1 MLERIRS
8 FERVWGKIQL
18 IFCVL
23 MAVALFVIALPAMSY
38 NSARITPTLAIVF
51 GLLALS
57 FATFRSL
64 NKADEQAARRSKLF
78 GTLWLLPLFLSGI
91 WITGAVDNLLF
102 EVIIVAI
109 MITALLN
116 LIFEFSTD
124 SKNFGATDMS
134 DSILLKDNDER

>member
-1 MLERIRS
+1 MKKEETFMLERIRS

-64 NKADEQAARRSKLF
+64 NS
-78 GTLWLLPLFLSGI
+78 
-91 WITGAVDNLLF
+91 VC
-102 EVIIVAI
+102 
-109 MITALLN
+109 
-116 LIFEFSTD
+116 
-124 SKNFGATDMS
+124 
-134 DSILLKDNDER
+134 